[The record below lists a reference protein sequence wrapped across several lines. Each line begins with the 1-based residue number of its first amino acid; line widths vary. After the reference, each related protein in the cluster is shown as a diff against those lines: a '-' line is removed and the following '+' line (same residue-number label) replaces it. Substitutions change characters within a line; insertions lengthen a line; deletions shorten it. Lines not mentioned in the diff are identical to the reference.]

1 MTRDVAMGLAPWGEW
16 RPLVSHLVGCGLRAD
31 VHDVLPMILLLG
43 EQEEEVQDV
52 MMHYA
57 HGVTGWQ
64 WYVWADLCH
73 ATRRD
78 LRRLDWIMRQD
89 DGRYNECVDLLGGL
103 MGVSF
108 DDVVDGANE
117 LLRAERRPTLKRIG
131 LHLHREDPRRWAR
144 QFDGMLE
151 TARGHALQARG
162 RRVSIAESV
171 CITIERN
178 GESIPVQAIDVDL
191 GRVVRVDDDADRVS
205 VATGGLVEVMA
216 VDQRGTT
223 CNALIDASSVEP
235 GVPVYD
241 VATRTMCGWFTHVD
255 EGGTFHIYRREVA

>member
-1 MTRDVAMGLAPWGEW
+1 MTRDEAMGRAPWGEW
-16 RPLVSHLVGCGLRAD
+16 RPLVSKLVGRGLRAEN
-31 VHDVLPMILLLG
+31 HDVLPMILLLG

-57 HGVTGWQ
+57 HGVTGWR

-78 LRRLDWIMRQD
+78 LRRLDGIMRQD

-117 LLRAERRPTLKRIG
+117 LLRAERRPMLKRIG

-151 TARGHALQARG
+151 TARGHALQERARRLRG
-162 RRVSIAESV
+162 EDPMWVIRADDGTIQAQGDTLLDVLRR
-171 CITIERN
+171 RGN
-178 GESIPVQAIDVDL
+178 G
-191 GRVVRVDDDADRVS
+191 G
-205 VATGGLVEVMA
+205 
-216 VDQRGTT
+216 
-223 CNALIDASSVEP
+223 
-235 GVPVYD
+235 
-241 VATRTMCGWFTHVD
+241 
-255 EGGTFHIYRREVA
+255 